1 MGEQYIHATRL
12 LIEKKQFLS
21 ELDSLI
27 GRITSLQLLHFEHSE
42 FKLWQRHVKT
52 LLIHAFGEKASQIRE
67 FDEICFY
74 NVMAAVNLHRRS
86 VWDEDDEE
94 EYDPAVD
101 YAHGLQRAT
110 EQLTAIRDEVVK
122 YFSDSIV
129 GKAADKY
136 AYDVFVSHAND
147 NKQSFVDS
155 LFDGL
160 SRLRINIWYD
170 SSEIDWGDNLKD
182 KIMEGLEKCRFGI
195 VVLSPE
201 FIGRKWTET
210 ELLELLNRQNERHE
224 KVVLPLLYNLTVE
237 QMVEKYPALASI
249 KAREITA
256 DEDADDVVIDFARVM
271 IRALRSK

>member
-1 MGEQYIHATRL
+1 MSEQYVHATKL
-12 LIEKKQFLS
+12 LIVKNQFLS
-21 ELDSLI
+21 DLDLLI
-27 GRITSLQLLHFEHSE
+27 GEISSLQRLHYEHHD
-42 FKLWQRHVKT
+42 FKIWQRHVKA
-52 LLIHAFGEKASQIRE
+52 LLIHAFGEKTSQVHE

-74 NVMAAVNLHRRS
+74 DVMASMNSRHHS
-86 VWDEDDEE
+86 VWDEDDDE
-94 EYDPAVD
+94 EYDPSAD
-101 YAHGLQRAT
+101 YARGLQRAV
-110 EQLTAIRDEVVK
+110 EQLTAIKDEVGK
-122 YFSDSIV
+122 YFSDVAV
-129 GKAADKY
+129 GGIGDKY

-155 LFDGL
+155 LFAGL

-170 SSEIDWGDNLKD
+170 SSEIEWGDDLKA

-201 FIGRKWTET
+201 FMGRKWTEK

-237 QMVEKYPALASI
+237 QMVAKYPALASV
-249 KAREITA
+249 KARVITA

-271 IRALRSK
+271 IRALRGK

>member
-1 MGEQYIHATRL
+1 MGEQYIHATKL
-12 LIEKKQFLS
+12 LIEKKQFLP
-21 ELDSLI
+21 ELESLLGEI
-27 GRITSLQLLHFEHSE
+27 ASLQGLHYEHAE
-42 FKLWQRHVKT
+42 FKIWQRHVKA
-52 LLIHAFGEKASQIRE
+52 LLIHAFGEKTSQVHE

-74 NVMAAVNLHRRS
+74 NVMAAINSCHHS
-86 VWDEDDEE
+86 VWDEDDDG
-94 EYDPAVD
+94 EYDPSAD
-101 YAHGLQRAT
+101 YARGLQCAT
-110 EQLTAIRDEVVK
+110 EQLTAIKDEVGK
-122 YFSDSIV
+122 YFSDVGVGCIV
-129 GKAADKY
+129 DKY

-170 SSEIDWGDNLKD
+170 SSEIDWGDDLKD

-201 FIGRKWTET
+201 FIGRQWTEA
-210 ELLELLNRQNERHE
+210 ELLELLNRQNERRE

-237 QMVEKYPALASI
+237 QMVAKYPALASI
-249 KAREITA
+249 KARVITA

>member
-1 MGEQYIHATRL
+1 MGDQYVHATKL
-12 LIEKKQFLS
+12 LIEKTQFLS
-21 ELDSLI
+21 DLDSLI
-27 GRITSLQLLHFEHSE
+27 GEIASLQGLHYEHSV
-42 FKLWQRHVKT
+42 FKIWQRHVKA
-52 LLIHAFGEKASQIRE
+52 LLIHAFGEKTSQVHE
-67 FDEICFY
+67 FDEIVFF
-74 NVMAAVNLHRRS
+74 NVMATFNRRPRLG
-86 VWDEDDEE
+86 WDEDDEGG
-94 EYDPAVD
+94 YDPADD
-101 YAHGLQRAT
+101 YARGLQRAT
-110 EQLTAIRDEVVK
+110 EQLTAIKDEILKFFPDVA
-122 YFSDSIV
+122 V
-129 GKAADKY
+129 GKVVDKY

-201 FIGRKWTET
+201 FMGRKWTET
-210 ELLELLNRQNERHE
+210 ELLELLNRQNERRE

-237 QMVEKYPALASI
+237 QMVAKYPALASI
-249 KAREITA
+249 KARVITA

>member
-1 MGEQYIHATRL
+1 MSEQYVHATKL
-12 LIEKKQFLS
+12 LIVKNQFLS
-21 ELDSLI
+21 DLDLLI
-27 GRITSLQLLHFEHSE
+27 GEISSLQRLHYEHHD
-42 FKLWQRHVKT
+42 FKIWQRHVKA
-52 LLIHAFGEKASQIRE
+52 LLIHAFGEKTSQVHE

-74 NVMAAVNLHRRS
+74 NVMASMNSRHHS
-86 VWDEDDEE
+86 GWDDDEG
-94 EYDPAVD
+94 YDPSAD
-101 YAHGLQRAT
+101 YARGLQRAV
-110 EQLTAIRDEVVK
+110 EQLTAIKDEVGK
-122 YFSDSIV
+122 YFSDVAV
-129 GKAADKY
+129 GGIGDKY

-155 LFDGL
+155 LFAGL

-170 SSEIDWGDNLKD
+170 SSEIEWGDDLKA

-201 FIGRKWTET
+201 FMGRKWTEK

-237 QMVEKYPALASI
+237 QMVAKYPALASV
-249 KAREITA
+249 KARVITA

-271 IRALRSK
+271 IRALRGK